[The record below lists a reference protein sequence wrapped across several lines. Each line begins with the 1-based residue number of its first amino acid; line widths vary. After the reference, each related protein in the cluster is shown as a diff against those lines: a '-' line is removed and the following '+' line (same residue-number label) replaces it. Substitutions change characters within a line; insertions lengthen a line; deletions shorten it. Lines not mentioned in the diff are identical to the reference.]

1 MYVLCCGEGGLLCCV
16 FAEVVWGIS
25 FMWRWGPDVVWVV
38 LVGVIL
44 CGFVVYVCGVVD
56 FGMGGCVVLLPRLWR
71 LCGSCWGKFMVGGC
85 TGSDCGRMSGQ
96 KSLSG
101 RRC

>member
-25 FMWRWGPDVVWVV
+25 FMWGWGPNEVWVV

-56 FGMGGCVVLLPRLWR
+56 FGMGGCVVLLPG
-71 LCGSCWGKFMVGGC
+71 CGGGGGAPPRGAPGPGVTVAGC
-85 TGSDCGRMSGQ
+85 RARSH
-96 KSLSG
+96 
-101 RRC
+101 